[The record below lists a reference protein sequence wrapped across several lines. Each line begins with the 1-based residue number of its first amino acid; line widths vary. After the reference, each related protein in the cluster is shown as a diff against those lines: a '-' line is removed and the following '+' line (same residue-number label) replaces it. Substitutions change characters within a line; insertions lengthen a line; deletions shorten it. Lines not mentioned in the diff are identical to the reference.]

1 MLFWRKTEYV
11 GAVQEFQALIHW
23 CGHDLDRTKAVQR
36 ALKILRVPKGWQTAT
51 AHAKTA
57 VAEDNHPRMF
67 TNGAG
72 LALLYRC
79 RQGKVDL
86 STVLGS
92 HDMLCCSCVHA
103 HGWAPGQHHPG
114 KLCFFFS
121 FRLMTVVRARNN
133 SIARPVL
140 RTDITRG
147 SCVPRTRA
155 KLQLCFASLP

>member
-11 GAVQEFQALIHW
+11 GAVQDFQALIHW

-36 ALKILRVPKGWQTAT
+36 ALKVLRVPKGWQTAT

-72 LALLYRC
+72 LALLFRC

-92 HDMLCCSCVHA
+92 HDMLCCSCVHP
-103 HGWAPGQHHPG
+103 HGWAPG
-114 KLCFFFS
+114 KLCFFFA
-121 FRLMTVVRARNN
+121 FRLMIVVHARNK
-133 SIARPVL
+133 SIARPIL
-140 RTDITRG
+140 RTDITHG
-147 SCVPRTRA
+147 SCVPRTHA
-155 KLQLCFASLP
+155 KLQLFRASLA